1 MDKNA
6 KIYVA
11 GHHGLVGSAIWKNLQ
26 EKGYTNLVGRTHKE
40 LDLLD
45 GAAVKQFFDEE
56 MPEYVFLAAAFVG
69 GIMANSIYRADF
81 IYKNLQI
88 QQNVIGESFRHQ
100 VKKLLFLG
108 STCIYPRDAEQPMKE
123 DVLLTSP
130 LEYTNEPY
138 AIAKIAGLKMC
149 ESFNL
154 QYGTNYI
161 AVMPTNL
168 YGPNDNFD
176 LERSHVLPAMIRK
189 VHLAHCL
196 KKGDWEAVRKDMN
209 LRPVEGISGANS
221 NEEILRIL
229 RKYGITETEVTL
241 WGTGTPLREFLW
253 SEEMADAS
261 VFVMEHVDFKDTY
274 KAGAKD
280 IRNCHINIGTG
291 KEITIRE
298 LAGLIVNTVGYQ
310 GKLTFDSSKPDGTI
324 LGQKIT
330 PLHRV
335 GVYVPGGKAVY
346 PSSVLMNVMP
356 AKVAGVDEIIMVTP
370 PGKNGKVSP
379 NTLVAAK
386 EAGVNKIYK
395 VGGAQAIAALAYG
408 TESIPKV
415 DKIVGPGNIYVALAK
430 KAVYGHVSIDSI
442 AGPSEILVV
451 ADETANPRYV
461 AADLLSQAEHDEL
474 ASAILVTTSEKLA
487 HEVSD
492 QVDGFLK
499 ELSRAEIIS
508 KSLDNYG
515 YILLADTM
523 EDVID
528 VANEIASEHLEIQ
541 TKNPFEV
548 MTKIRNAGAIF
559 IGEYAS
565 EPLGDYF
572 AGPNHILPTNGTA
585 KFFSPLSVD
594 DFIKKSSIISYS
606 REALQKVHKDIESFA
621 KAEQLTAH
629 ANSIHVRFEEED

>member
-1 MDKNA
+1 MRIQKLNSDTK
-6 KIYVA
+6 
-11 GHHGLVGSAIWKNLQ
+11 KNLL
-26 EKGYTNLVGRTHKE
+26 E
-40 LDLLD
+40 DLLKRSPNNYGQYEASVKEILDKVKEEKDAAVFAYTAKFD
-45 GAAVKQFFDEE
+45 GAE
-56 MPEYVFLAAAFVG
+56 LT
-69 GIMANSIYRADF
+69 ADT
-81 IYKNLQI
+81 IE
-88 QQNVIGESFRHQ
+88 V
-100 VKKLLFLG
+100 
-108 STCIYPRDAEQPMKE
+108 TDAEIEEAYAQV
-123 DVLLTSP
+123 DDTLLT
-130 LEYTNEPY
+130 
-138 AIAKIAGLKMC
+138 
-149 ESFNL
+149 
-154 QYGTNYI
+154 
-161 AVMPTNL
+161 V
-168 YGPNDNFD
+168 
-176 LERSHVLPAMIRK
+176 IRK
-189 VHLAHCL
+189 
-196 KKGDWEAVRKDMN
+196 
-209 LRPVEGISGANS
+209 
-221 NEEILRIL
+221 
-229 RKYGITETEVTL
+229 
-241 WGTGTPLREFLW
+241 
-253 SEEMADAS
+253 
-261 VFVMEHVDFKDTY
+261 
-274 KAGAKD
+274 AKD
-280 IRNCHINIGTG
+280 NIESYHA
-291 KEITIRE
+291 KQRQ
-298 LAGLIVNTVGYQ
+298 NSW
-310 GKLTFDSSKPDGTI
+310 FDSKPDGTI

-386 EAGVNKIYK
+386 EAGVDKIYK

-528 VANEIASEHLEIQ
+528 VANEIASDHLEIQ